1 MIAPDKTTLT
11 LDALLAEVLEEYL
24 EGVEAGT
31 APPRAELLARHPELT
46 AQLEACLA
54 SLDFIRRA
62 APLPSSPPSGT
73 PLPVAK
79 LPAEVMGDRVHLGD
93 YRILREIGRG
103 GMGIVYEAEQPALS
117 RHVALKVLP
126 FAAALDPRQLQR
138 FRTEAKAAA
147 LLRHPHIVPVL
158 GVGSERD
165 VHYYV
170 MKYIDGHALTDV
182 IRELRALRRGQK
194 ATDSAGSAREL
205 ACSLVLGRWA
215 EDQETGRDGNQVTG
229 QPVDDEPYC
238 RLVASLGI
246 QAAQAL
252 EHAHEAGIIHRDIK
266 PGNLLIDAGGHLW
279 VTDFGLARFLH
290 TDHNLTLTGDLIGTL
305 RYMSPEQALGK
316 HGFVDQRADIYSLGI
331 TLYELVTLEP
341 AFRGNDR
348 RELLRQIAEE
358 EPLPPRRVNKAMPA
372 ALETILLKAIAKEP
386 ADRYATAQEL
396 AADLERFV
404 ANQPIAAKRPSLVI
418 RSGRW
423 ARRHKSM
430 LASVALV
437 AILAVSGLVVSS
449 ILILRESK
457 ETERRARQ
465 ARQAVDEMY
474 TQVAQR
480 WWYQQ
485 PYMEQVQRDFLLK
498 ALHFY
503 EEFAQDNSPVP
514 RWRLESA
521 KAARRV
527 GEIQHKLGEHAKARE
542 AYDLAIARLTQL
554 VAEFPGDSAQRDELA
569 NALNSDGSLLRENGR
584 PADAERAYRQAHT
597 LFADLAAEDP
607 SSPAYRDGLAGTLGN
622 LGMALHVLGKPADAE
637 KAYEQALAVFVGLT
651 KDYPSVPAYA
661 HGLAGCRNN
670 LANLLRDTGRPRA
683 ARLAY
688 EQALSVWRQ
697 LSSDLPGMPIFRQAQ
712 AASFSGLGIVFAA
725 QGQNGEAETA
735 HRAALSLR
743 ERLAQEYPGVP
754 AYRQALAASHH
765 SLGRLLTA
773 AGHVNEARAGF
784 AQALTLRQKLAED
797 MPLVPSYRQELSD
810 SHDGLAALLADAGQ
824 PRQAE
829 HAQREAQRLRRQ
841 LVQESPDTPD
851 AQWDLA
857 RGNRAL
863 GNILQW
869 LGQNEEAEKLG
880 WEAVTRLDKLATAFP
895 LVPAFRLELAAG
907 RGDLAT
913 LYRRTGRLALAE
925 QLQRAVL
932 ALLETLAADFP
943 ESSYYRLEL
952 AYLLANCPD
961 AKLRKPERA
970 IALAA
975 KVNTANPK
983 DVEARTVLGIAQY
996 RVGAW
1001 AEAVKLLEGAEESPG
1016 RYQGGSFV
1024 LAMAHWQLGNK
1035 EKAVGCYCKGSAW
1048 LEQHPRF
1055 DEDLRRLGAE
1065 ARTTLG
1071 LEEPAPC
1078 QGLADCSRID
1088 EVP

>member
-1 MIAPDKTTLT
+1 MSIDHEMSVPEKTSST
-11 LDALLAEVLEEYL
+11 LDAVLAEVLEDYL
-24 EGVEAGT
+24 EAVDLGT

-73 PLPVAK
+73 PFPAGQ
-79 LPAEVMGDRVHLGD
+79 LPADAVGERVSLGD

-103 GMGIVYEAEQPALS
+103 GMGIVYEAEQPAS
-117 RHVALKVLP
+117 GRRVALKVLP

-158 GVGSERD
+158 GISSERD

-182 IRELRALRRGQK
+182 IHELRALRHGQEPTDRRRRRCRG
-194 ATDSAGSAREL
+194 L
-205 ACSLVLGRWA
+205 ACSLASGRWA
-215 EDQETGRDGNQVTG
+215 KEDQETGRDGNQETG
-229 QPVDDEPYC
+229 KPVNDERYC
-238 RLVASLGI
+238 HLVASLGV

-266 PGNLLIDAGGHLW
+266 PGNLLIDASGHLW
-279 VTDFGLARFLH
+279 VTDFGLARFLN
-290 TDHNLTLTGDLIGTL
+290 TDRNLTLTGDLIGTL

-348 RELLRQIAEE
+348 GELLRQIAEE
-358 EPLPPRRVNKAMPA
+358 EPTPPRRLNKSIPA
-372 ALETILLKAIAKEP
+372 VLETIVLKAIAKEP

-404 ANQPIAAKRPSLVI
+404 ANQPIAAKRPTLVK
-418 RSGRW
+418 RTGRW

-465 ARQAVDEMY
+465 ALQAVDEMY

-485 PYMEQVQRDFLLK
+485 PYMEQVQREFLLK

-503 EEFAQDNSPVP
+503 EEFSLENSSVP

-569 NALNSDGSLLRENGR
+569 NAHNSHGNLLRENGR

-622 LGMALHVLGKPADAE
+622 LGMVLHGLGKPADAE
-637 KAYEQALAVFVGLT
+637 KAYRQALVVFVALA
-651 KDYPSVPAYA
+651 KDYPNVPAYA
-661 HGLAGCRNN
+661 HALAGCRNN

-683 ARLAY
+683 AQHAY
-688 EQALSVWRQ
+688 EQALNAWRK

-712 AASFSGLGIVFAA
+712 AASSSGLGIVYAA
-725 QGQNGEAETA
+725 QGQAGHAETA

-765 SLGRLLTA
+765 SLGRLLAA
-773 AGHVNEARAGF
+773 AGRVNEARTAF

-797 MPLVPSYRQELSD
+797 MPLVPSYRQELAD
-810 SHDGLAALLADAGQ
+810 SHDGLAALLAASGQ
-824 PRQAE
+824 AQQAE
-829 HAQREAQRLRRQ
+829 RGSPRAARPSGFGSSSPRSRRTRRMR
-841 LVQESPDTPD
+841 SGT
-851 AQWDLA
+851 W
-857 RGNRAL
+857 RAATAL
-863 GNILQW
+863 WAILPRKAV
-869 LGQNEEAEKLG
+869 GQNEEAG
-880 WEAVTRLDKLATAFP
+880 EAWQARIGH
-895 LVPAFRLELAAG
+895 AA
-907 RGDLAT
+907 
-913 LYRRTGRLALAE
+913 
-925 QLQRAVL
+925 
-932 ALLETLAADFP
+932 
-943 ESSYYRLEL
+943 
-952 AYLLANCPD
+952 
-961 AKLRKPERA
+961 
-970 IALAA
+970 
-975 KVNTANPK
+975 
-983 DVEARTVLGIAQY
+983 
-996 RVGAW
+996 
-1001 AEAVKLLEGAEESPG
+1001 
-1016 RYQGGSFV
+1016 
-1024 LAMAHWQLGNK
+1024 
-1035 EKAVGCYCKGSAW
+1035 
-1048 LEQHPRF
+1048 
-1055 DEDLRRLGAE
+1055 
-1065 ARTTLG
+1065 
-1071 LEEPAPC
+1071 
-1078 QGLADCSRID
+1078 
-1088 EVP
+1088 